1 MSGDPSIVDIP
12 GAARY
17 EARVDDEI
25 AGFAEYVRTPKMI
38 VFTHT
43 EVDPI
48 YSGKGVGSAIA
59 RKALDDARAANA
71 KVLPICPF
79 IAEWISRHPDYEDL
93 VFKNR
98 SQVND

>member
-1 MSGDPSIVDIP
+1 MSADPTIVDLP

-17 EARVDDEI
+17 EARVGDEI
-25 AGFAEYVRTPKMI
+25 AGFAEYIRTPKMV

-59 RKALDDARAANA
+59 RKALDDAREAHA

-79 IAEWISRHPDYEDL
+79 ISEWISRHPEYEDL
-93 VFKNR
+93 VFENR
-98 SQVND
+98 SQVSD

>member
-1 MSGDPSIVDIP
+1 MSGDPAIVDIP

-25 AGFAEYVRTPKMI
+25 AGFAEY
-38 VFTHT
+38 
-43 EVDPI
+43 
-48 YSGKGVGSAIA
+48 SAIA

-79 IAEWISRHPDYEDL
+79 IAKWIAKHPDYEDL